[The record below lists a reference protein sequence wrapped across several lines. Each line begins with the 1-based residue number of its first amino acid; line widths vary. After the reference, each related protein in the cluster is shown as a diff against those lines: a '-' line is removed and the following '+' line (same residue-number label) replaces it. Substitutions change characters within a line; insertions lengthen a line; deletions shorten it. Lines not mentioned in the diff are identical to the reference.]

1 MQGGYGYPPY
11 APPPA
16 VEAYPFGLDP
26 AFIWAIVIG
35 LIFAGIG
42 VLLFAQFMR
51 NFLYIARPN
60 EALVFSGKTSRTEDN
75 VELGYTIVKAGNRG
89 IRLPFIQTVNRLDM
103 TSQPIE
109 LVVVNAYSRGN
120 IGLEIHAI
128 ANVKIHHEDRW
139 LRNAVERFLNR
150 ARSEIEI
157 VAKQTL
163 EGAVREVVAQLTP
176 EEVNQ
181 DRLKFAEKLIHAAE
195 DDLQKLGLQLD
206 TLKIQ
211 HVRDQTGYLDS
222 MGRPVIA
229 RALRDAENAEN
240 QAAQETQQAQAEA
253 SRRAE
258 VARATAQTA
267 MQRKQNELRQV
278 KAQLEGEAQAVEREA
293 EAAAKTARAQAEK
306 ELQGYRATLE
316 QRRLT
321 AEVVIPSQIQQQA
334 QSILAKGQAAP
345 TIENGAAQVEVLRSL
360 TEAWQSMGSDA
371 REIYVIQHL
380 EQIVGAVVTN
390 IEGIDI
396 GEVNV
401 LDQGDGQALASYAAS
416 YPKVVA
422 SVMSALKD
430 STGVDVP
437 AILQGKHVERSQQ
450 GGS

>member
-1 MQGGYGYPPY
+1 MQGYGYPPY
-11 APPPA
+11 QPPPPDP
-16 VEAYPFGLDP
+16 VPFDP
-26 AFIWAIVIG
+26 MFLWLIVG
-35 LIFAGIG
+35 ALILAG
-42 VLLFAQFMR
+42 VLALLFIQFMR

-60 EALVFSGKTSRTEDN
+60 EALVFSGKKSRTEEGG
-75 VELGYTIVKAGNRG
+75 ELGYTIVKSGHRG
-89 IRLPFIQTVNRLDM
+89 IRLPFLHTVNRLDM
-103 TSQPIE
+103 TTQSIDI
-109 LVVVNAYSRGN
+109 LVQNAYSRGN
-120 IGLEIHAI
+120 IALEIHAI
-128 ANVKIHHEDRW
+128 ANVKIHSDERW

-206 TLKIQ
+206 VLKIQ
-211 HVRDQTGYLDS
+211 HVSDATGYLNS
-222 MGRPVIA
+222 IGRPVIA
-229 RALRDAENAEN
+229 AALRDAENAEN
-240 QAAQETQQAQAEA
+240 QAGQETQQAQADA

-258 VARATAQTA
+258 VTRANAQTA
-267 MQRKQNELRQV
+267 IQKKQNELRQI
-278 KAQLEGEAQAVEREA
+278 KAQLEGDAQAVEREA

-306 ELQGYRATLE
+306 ELQGYRAVLE
-316 QRRLT
+316 QKRLM

-345 TIENGAAQVEVLRSL
+345 TIENGAAQVEVLRALS
-360 TEAWQSMGSDA
+360 EAWASMGAEA

-390 IEGIDI
+390 VEGIDV

-416 YPKVVA
+416 YPKIVA
-422 SVMSALKD
+422 SVMKSLKD

-437 AILQGKHVERSQQ
+437 SILAGNASK
-450 GGS
+450 GGA